1 MAGVWCDVLLVRYS
15 VNGCAQVR
23 SAFYPVPFSSGGL
36 TAQRVLSIEAQL
48 NAKTYIGDTQVLG
61 YDLLNE
67 MLIDEDKVE
76 TIIVSRQEMEVLM
89 KPEGTEKTEV
99 QTVSV
104 PVTPTQERLDAIAG
118 LFTHGFCDDRMARD
132 IYATALGVEKQ
143 TEQI

>member
-15 VNGCAQVR
+15 VNGSTQVC

-36 TAQRVLSIEAQL
+36 TVQRVLNIEAEL
-48 NAKTYIGDTQVLG
+48 NKKSFGVQVLG

-76 TIIVSRQEMEVLM
+76 TIVSRQEIEVLM

-118 LFTHGFCDDRMARD
+118 LFTYGFCDDRMARG
-132 IYATALGVEKQ
+132 IYAAALGVEKQ

>member
-36 TAQRVLSIEAQL
+36 TAQRVLSIEAEL

-76 TIIVSRQEMEVLM
+76 TVVVNRQEMESLIS
-89 KPEGTEKTEV
+89 KSEV
-99 QTVSV
+99 KS
-104 PVTPTQERLDAIAG
+104 
-118 LFTHGFCDDRMARD
+118 
-132 IYATALGVEKQ
+132 
-143 TEQI
+143 